1 MTREQLQHCFEALPP
16 EVRQQLARRVADFRG
31 YLEKAGTV
39 RATVSRDFPA
49 VDPRVASFVSL
60 AIARFL

>member
-1 MTREQLQHCFEALPP
+1 MTQEQLRQCFESLPP
-16 EVRQQLARRVADFRG
+16 EVRQQLAERITAFRG

-39 RATVSRDFPA
+39 RAKVSSDFPE
-49 VDPRVASFVSL
+49 VDPRVAAFVSL

>member
-1 MTREQLQHCFEALPP
+1 MTREQLQHCFESLPP
-16 EVRQQLARRVADFRG
+16 EVRQQLAERASAFRG

-39 RATVSRDFPA
+39 RAKVSSEFPE
-49 VDPRVASFVSL
+49 VDPRVAAFVSL

>member
-1 MTREQLQHCFEALPP
+1 MTREQFQHCLDALPP
-16 EVRQQLARRVADFRG
+16 EVRQQIDGRIAGFRS

-39 RATVSRDFPA
+39 RAKVSHEFPS
-49 VDPRVASFVSL
+49 VDPRVAAFVSL

>member
-1 MTREQLQHCFEALPP
+1 MTREQFQHCLQALPP
-16 EVRQQLARRVADFRG
+16 EVRERLAERAGEFRN

-39 RATVSRDFPA
+39 RAKLSSDFPQ
-49 VDPRVASFVSL
+49 VDTRVAAFVSL

>member
-1 MTREQLQHCFEALPP
+1 LPP
-16 EVRQQLARRVADFRG
+16 EVRDPLAERVGEFRN

-39 RATVSRDFPA
+39 RAKLSSDFPQ
-49 VDPRVASFVSL
+49 VDTRVAAFVSL

>member
-1 MTREQLQHCFEALPP
+1 MTREQLQHCMQSLPP
-16 EVRQQLARRVADFRG
+16 EVRDRLAERAGEFRN

-39 RATVSRDFPA
+39 RAKLSSDFPQ
-49 VDPRVASFVSL
+49 VDTRVAAFVSL

>member
-1 MTREQLQHCFEALPP
+1 MTREQLQQCFESLPP
-16 EVRQQLARRVADFRG
+16 EVREQLSARVGAFRG

-39 RATVSRDFPA
+39 RAKVHSEFPN
-49 VDPRVASFVSL
+49 VDPRVAAFVSL

>member
-1 MTREQLQHCFEALPP
+1 MTQEQLKHCLDSLPP
-16 EVRQQLARRVADFRG
+16 EVRQQLANRIQAFRG

-39 RATVSRDFPA
+39 RAKVSSEFPD
-49 VDPRVASFVSL
+49 VDPRVAAFVSL

>member
-1 MTREQLQHCFEALPP
+1 MTREQFQHCFDSLPL
-16 EVRQQLARRVADFRG
+16 EVKQQLVERVSAFRG

-39 RATVSRDFPA
+39 RAKVSSEFPE
-49 VDPRVASFVSL
+49 VDPRVAAFVSL

>member
-1 MTREQLQHCFEALPP
+1 MTREQLQHCFESLPP
-16 EVRQQLARRVADFRG
+16 EIKLQLAERVSAFRG

-39 RATVSRDFPA
+39 RAKVSSEIPE
-49 VDPRVASFVSL
+49 VDPRVAAFVSL

>member
-1 MTREQLQHCFEALPP
+1 MSA
-16 EVRQQLARRVADFRG
+16 FRG

-39 RATVSRDFPA
+39 RAKVSTEFPN
-49 VDPRVASFVSL
+49 VDPRVAAFVSL

>member
-1 MTREQLQHCFEALPP
+1 MTHEQLRHCFESLPP
-16 EVRQQLARRVADFRG
+16 EVKQRLADRVNAFRG

-39 RATVSRDFPA
+39 RAKVSSDFPD
-49 VDPRVASFVSL
+49 VDPRVAAFVSL

>member
-1 MTREQLQHCFEALPP
+1 MTREQIQHCLQSLPP
-16 EVRQQLARRVADFRG
+16 EVRDRLAERAGGFRN

-39 RATVSRDFPA
+39 RAKLSSDFPQ
-49 VDPRVASFVSL
+49 VDTRVAAFVSL

>member
-1 MTREQLQHCFEALPP
+1 MTREQLQRCFESLPP
-16 EVRQQLARRVADFRG
+16 EVRQQLGQRMSAFRG

-39 RATVSRDFPA
+39 RAKVSTEFPN
-49 VDPRVASFVSL
+49 VDPRVAAFVSL